1 MVRYPDTLT
10 VTWKTEGEYDDTTGD
25 FTPGDVETYDIEGR
39 AEANGQ
45 GQLIGL
51 TDGSQVLY
59 AWQFRCQLQEFEAPF
74 GAEAVLSNGWSGT
87 VKRQVNNQTHTLI
100 WL

>member
-1 MVRYPDTLT
+1 MTLKWT
-10 VTWKTEGEYDDTTGD
+10 EEGEYNNTTGD
-25 FTPGDVETYDIEGR
+25 YTPGDTETYEVQGR

-59 AWQFRCQLQEFEAPF
+59 AWQFRCPLQDFEAPF
-74 GAEAVLSNGWSGT
+74 GAEVELCNGWKGT

-100 WL
+100 WI